1 MFTKKFVNNDN
12 DENSDSGDSI
22 DKFFNQI
29 KEEDDMMFNRD
40 NIRAEIAEED
50 KKPILWEDVG
60 DIKPENKN
68 KKV

>member
-1 MFTKKFVNNDN
+1 MFTKKFVNND
-12 DENSDSGDSI
+12 DENSESGDSI

-29 KEEDDMMFNRD
+29 KEEDDLMFNRG